1 MSSLSLPLLFFSFF
15 APQAKN
21 RAKRGPKTPELKGEG
36 SITCPPTNYATAAQY
51 TRGSHSAP
59 GTLAAL
65 LSVFRFRFH
74 CLKKVKVKGMKDV
87 PWWDERGLKVSTS

>member
-1 MSSLSLPLLFFSFF
+1 MTLSPLLLFFSFL

-21 RAKRGPKTPELKGEG
+21 HAKRGPKTPELKGEG
-36 SITCPPTNYATAAQY
+36 SITCPPTNNATAVQN

-74 CLKKVKVKGMKDV
+74 CLKKVKGDKDV
-87 PWWDERGLKVSTS
+87 PWWDERCLKVSTS